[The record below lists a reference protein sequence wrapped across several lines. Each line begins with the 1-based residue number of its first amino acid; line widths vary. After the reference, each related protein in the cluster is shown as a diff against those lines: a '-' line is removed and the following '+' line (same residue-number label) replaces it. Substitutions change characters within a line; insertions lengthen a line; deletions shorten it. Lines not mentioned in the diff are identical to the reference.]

1 MPRIVEL
8 PELPDCDAETL
19 ARAVRAMVEK
29 QAAEVAT
36 PTVGPR
42 ALLARLPKIDR
53 MQQGA
58 EQLFSS
64 IPPASHEDEAA
75 GTYFSAIIEACYLV
89 AAADGLAEEEGG
101 AVRELI
107 RIATGEALVEQRASE
122 LFDSYGKLL
131 DEQGLEARLD
141 AIAERLDDFLARE
154 ECMGFAALVAVA
166 DGELAEREVL
176 VLMALAKRFDFS
188 AGEVQAAVR
197 QVARGLGHAID
208 EARGG

>member
-1 MPRIVEL
+1 MSRFVEL
-8 PELPDCDAETL
+8 PALPDCDAATL

-53 MQQGA
+53 MEQGA

-75 GTYFSAIIEACYLV
+75 GQYFSAIIEACYLV
-89 AAADGLAEEEGG
+89 AAADGLAEEEGS

-107 RIATGEALVEQRASE
+107 RFATGEALLEKRAAE
-122 LFDSYGKLL
+122 LFESYGTLL
-131 DEQGLEARLD
+131 EEQGLEARLD
-141 AIAERLDDFLARE
+141 AVAERLEDFLARE

-166 DGELAEREVL
+166 DGELAEREVV
-176 VLMALAKRFDFS
+176 VLMALAARFDFS
-188 AGEVQAAVR
+188 AGEVQAAVH
-197 QVARGLGHAID
+197 QVAKGLAEAITTVQS
-208 EARGG
+208 A

>member
-1 MPRIVEL
+1 MPRFVEL
-8 PELPDCDAETL
+8 PELPECDAETL

-53 MQQGA
+53 MEQGA
-58 EQLFSS
+58 DQLFAS
-64 IPPASHEDEAA
+64 IPPASREDEAA

-107 RIATGEALVEQRASE
+107 RFATGEALVERRAQQ
-122 LFDSYGKLL
+122 LFDSYGDLL
-131 DEQGLEARLD
+131 EEQGLEARLD

-166 DGELAEREVL
+166 DGELAEREMV
-176 VLMALAKRFDFS
+176 VLMALASRFDFS
-188 AGEVQAAVR
+188 AGEVQAVVH
-197 QVARGLGHAID
+197 QVARGLA
-208 EARGG
+208 EAVTKVRGP